1 MEDPGIINRIMS
13 SNAKF
18 LALGVLGLVIFGVV
32 LLVISSRRIQ

>member
-1 MEDPGIINRIMS
+1 MEDPGVFNRIMNS
-13 SNAKF
+13 DAKF